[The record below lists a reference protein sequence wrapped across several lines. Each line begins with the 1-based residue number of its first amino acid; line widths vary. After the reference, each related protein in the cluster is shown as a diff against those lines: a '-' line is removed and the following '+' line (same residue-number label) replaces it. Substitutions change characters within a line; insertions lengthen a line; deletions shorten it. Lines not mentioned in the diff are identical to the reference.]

1 MKQIFSILCLTALFA
16 VITVSCGDDDNKELE
31 QFTVTFDS
39 QDGSKVASQTISYG
53 EKVVEPTRPTKEGHA
68 FIGWYTETSYTHEWN
83 FESDI
88 VIKDITLY
96 ARWTI
101 AEYTVTFNTNGG
113 SEVKSQP
120 VAKGS
125 KVQRPLPPTKDGYI
139 FDNWYTDI
147 ALTQVYDFDTQVT
160 GNLTLYANWIE
171 AEAITK
177 ELLLALIEEAQAIN
191 RNKYTEESIDKL
203 YKKLEAAYTVANKAN
218 ATSQEIKDAYQALNQ
233 AISELV
239 EVPYRATVSI
249 NYYPV
254 SKDDIILVNVTSDN
268 PFYLSAAGVDSNGK
282 ESTNSSIT
290 FEYTGLEEWAQ
301 GNIDVYGNQL
311 SFTVNQAI
319 TVGKTIQILIKSAE
333 FPTITKTVTLKAA
346 EANEIK
352 TLYINTV
359 NALPSPNQITI
370 ENYNDVSKAIE
381 YAGELYNSLPEED
394 KLTSEVQAAHEKY
407 MEVMFALED
416 MSILN
421 YSFEGNLCK
430 FSFYGEVMYADYIA
444 NGDFP
449 CGDYIM
455 KEWDYDSS
463 ENLYYNEKTVLE
475 KNRTYKIYYRTSK
488 NSNGSNASD
497 WAYDE
502 GGTYTYTGTKA
513 TGGSLIMKYN
523 DASHYTFK
531 AKNSIKKAA
540 GKPSSIK

>member
-1 MKQIFSILCLTALFA
+1 MKQIFSILCLTALLA

-88 VIKDITLY
+88 VTKDITLY

-113 SEVKSQP
+113 SEVESQP

-125 KVQRPLPPTKDGYI
+125 KVQRPLPPTKDGFV

-160 GNLTLYANWIE
+160 GNLTLYANWIK

-177 ELLLALIEEAQAIN
+177 ELLLALIKEVEAIN
-191 RNKYTEESIDKL
+191 PNKYTEESINKL
-203 YKKLEAAYTVANKAN
+203 NNKWKEACTVADNAN
-218 ATSQEIKDAYQALNQ
+218 ATDKEIKDAYQSLKQ

-254 SKDDIILVNVTSDN
+254 SKDDIILVNIASAN
-268 PFYLSAAGVDSNGK
+268 PFYLHASGVDDNGK
-282 ESTNSSIT
+282 VSTNNSVT
-290 FEYTGLEEWAQ
+290 FEYNGLNEWAQ
-301 GNIDVYGNQL
+301 DDIEVYENEL
-311 SFTVNQAI
+311 SFTINPAI
-319 TVGKTIQILIKSAE
+319 IAGKTIQITIKSTE
-333 FPTITKTVTLKAA
+333 FPTVSKTVTLKAA
-346 EANEIK
+346 GANEIK

-359 NALPSPNQITI
+359 NALPSPNDITI
-370 ENYNDVSKAIE
+370 ENYENVSKVIE
-381 YAGELYNSLPEED
+381 YARELYNSLPEED

-416 MSILN
+416 MSIIN

-475 KNRTYKIYYRTSK
+475 KNGKYKIYYRTSK

-497 WAYDE
+497 WVYDG

-523 DASHYTFK
+523 DASQYTFK
-531 AKNSIKKAA
+531 AKNTFRKAVA
-540 GKPSSIK
+540 LK

>member
-1 MKQIFSILCLTALFA
+1 MKQIFSILCLTALLA
-16 VITVSCGDDDNKELE
+16 VITLSCGDDDNKELE

-88 VIKDITLY
+88 VTKDITLY

-113 SEVKSQP
+113 SEVESQP

-125 KVQRPLPPTKDGYI
+125 KVQRPLPPTKDGFV

-160 GNLTLYANWIE
+160 GNLTLYANWIK

-177 ELLLALIEEAQAIN
+177 ELLLALIKEVEAIN
-191 RNKYTEESIDKL
+191 PNKYTEESINKL
-203 YKKLEAAYTVANKAN
+203 NNKWKEACTVADNAN
-218 ATSQEIKDAYQALNQ
+218 ATDKEIKDAYQSLKQ

-254 SKDDIILVNVTSDN
+254 SKDDIILVNIASAN
-268 PFYLSAAGVDSNGK
+268 PFYLHASGVDDNGK
-282 ESTNSSIT
+282 VSTNNSVT
-290 FEYTGLEEWAQ
+290 FEYNGLNEWAQ
-301 GNIDVYGNQL
+301 DDIEVYENEL
-311 SFTVNQAI
+311 SFTINPAI
-319 TVGKTIQILIKSAE
+319 IAGKTIQITIKSTE
-333 FPTITKTVTLKAA
+333 FPTVSKTVTLKAA
-346 EANEIK
+346 GANEIK

-359 NALPSPNQITI
+359 NALPSPNDITI
-370 ENYNDVSKAIE
+370 ENYENVSKAIE
-381 YAGELYNSLPEED
+381 YARELYNSLPEED

-416 MSILN
+416 MSIIN

-475 KNRTYKIYYRTSK
+475 KNGKYKIYYRTSK
-488 NSNGSNASD
+488 NLNGSNASD
-497 WAYDE
+497 WVYDG

-523 DASHYTFK
+523 DASQYTFK
-531 AKNSIKKAA
+531 AKNTFRKAVA
-540 GKPSSIK
+540 LK

>member
-1 MKQIFSILCLTALFA
+1 MKQIFSILCLTALLA
-16 VITVSCGDDDNKELE
+16 VITLSCGDDDNKELE

-53 EKVVEPTRPTKEGHA
+53 EKVIEPTRPTKEGHA

-88 VIKDITLY
+88 VTKDITLY

-101 AEYTVTFNTNGG
+101 ADYTVTFNTNGG
-113 SEVKSQP
+113 SEVESQP

-125 KVQRPLPPTKDGYI
+125 KVQRPLPPTKDGFV

-160 GNLTLYANWIE
+160 GNLTLYANWIK

-177 ELLLALIEEAQAIN
+177 ELLLALIKEVEAIN
-191 RNKYTEESIDKL
+191 PNKYTEESINKL
-203 YKKLEAAYTVANKAN
+203 NNKWKEACTVADNAN
-218 ATSQEIKDAYQALNQ
+218 ATDKEIKDAYQSLKQ

-254 SKDDIILVNVTSDN
+254 SKDDIILVNIASAN
-268 PFYLSAAGVDSNGK
+268 PFYLHASGVDDNGK
-282 ESTNSSIT
+282 VSTNNSVT
-290 FEYTGLEEWAQ
+290 FEYNGLNEWAQ
-301 GNIDVYGNQL
+301 DDIEVYENEL
-311 SFTVNQAI
+311 SFTINPAI
-319 TVGKTIQILIKSAE
+319 IAGKTIQITIKSTE
-333 FPTITKTVTLKAA
+333 FPTVSKTVTLKAA
-346 EANEIK
+346 GANEIK

-359 NALPSPNQITI
+359 NALPSPNDITI
-370 ENYNDVSKAIE
+370 ENYENVSKAIE
-381 YAGELYNSLPEED
+381 YARELYHSLPEED

-416 MSILN
+416 MSIIN

-475 KNRTYKIYYRTSK
+475 KNGTYKIYYRTSK

-523 DASHYTFK
+523 DASQYTFK
-531 AKNSIKKAA
+531 AKNTFRKAVA
-540 GKPSSIK
+540 LK

>member
-88 VIKDITLY
+88 VTKDITLY

-125 KVQRPLPPTKDGYI
+125 KVQRPLPPTKDGFV

-147 ALTQVYDFDTQVT
+147 ALTQVYDFDTQVA
-160 GNLTLYANWIE
+160 GNLTLYANWIK
-171 AEAITK
+171 AESITK
-177 ELLLALIEEAQAIN
+177 ELLIALVEEAQAIN

-203 YKKLEAAYTVANKAN
+203 YKKLEAAYTVASKAN
-218 ATSQEIKDAYQALNQ
+218 PTSQEIKDAYQALKQ

-254 SKDDIILVNVTSDN
+254 SKDDIILVNVASDS
-268 PFYLSAAGVDSNGK
+268 PFYLSATGVDSNGK
-282 ESTNSSIT
+282 ESTNSSVIY
-290 FEYTGLEEWAQ
+290 EYTGLEEWAQ
-301 GNIDVYGNQL
+301 GNIDVYGNEL
-311 SFTVNQAI
+311 TFTVNQTI
-319 TVGKTIQILIKSAE
+319 TAGKTIQILIKSAE

-359 NALPSPNQITI
+359 NALPSPDQITI

-381 YAGELYNSLPEED
+381 YARELYNSLPEED

-475 KNRTYKIYYRTSK
+475 RNGTYKIYYRTSK
-488 NSNGSNASD
+488 YSNGSNASD

-502 GGTYTYTGTKA
+502 GGTYTYTGNKD

-523 DASHYTFK
+523 DASQFTFK
-531 AKNSIKKAA
+531 AKYSIKKTA
-540 GKPSSIK
+540 GKSSSIK

>member
-1 MKQIFSILCLTALFA
+1 MSNNLYQGIFALLIKTVQLNIQTMKQIFSILCLTALFA

-352 TLYINTV
+352 TLYINTI

-381 YAGELYNSLPEED
+381 YARELYNSLPEED

-416 MSILN
+416 MSI
-421 YSFEGNLCK
+421 
-430 FSFYGEVMYADYIA
+430 
-444 NGDFP
+444 
-449 CGDYIM
+449 
-455 KEWDYDSS
+455 
-463 ENLYYNEKTVLE
+463 
-475 KNRTYKIYYRTSK
+475 
-488 NSNGSNASD
+488 
-497 WAYDE
+497 
-502 GGTYTYTGTKA
+502 
-513 TGGSLIMKYN
+513 
-523 DASHYTFK
+523 
-531 AKNSIKKAA
+531 
-540 GKPSSIK
+540 

>member
-160 GNLTLYANWIE
+160 GNLTLYANWIK
-171 AEAITK
+171 AESITK
-177 ELLLALIEEAQAIN
+177 ELLLALIEEADAIN
-191 RNKYTEESIDKL
+191 PSKYSEASMSNLYNKMQD
-203 YKKLEAAYTVANKAN
+203 ARVVADNVN
-218 ATSQEIKDAYQALNQ
+218 ASAQEIEDAYQALKQ
-233 AISELV
+233 AIFELV
-239 EVPYRATVSI
+239 EVPYRATVNI
-249 NYYPV
+249 NYYPE
-254 SKDDIILVNVTSDN
+254 SKDDIILINIASVN
-268 PFYLSAAGVDSNGK
+268 PFYLHASGVDDNGK
-282 ESTNSSIT
+282 ESTNNGVT
-290 FEYTGLEEWAQ
+290 FEYNGLEGWAK
-301 GNIDVYGNQL
+301 GDIEVYENEL
-311 SFTVNQAI
+311 SFTVNPAL
-319 TVGKTIQILIKSAE
+319 TAGKTIQITIKSTE
-333 FPTITKTVTLKAA
+333 FPTVSKTVTLKTAG
-346 EANEIK
+346 ANEIK
-352 TLYINTV
+352 TLYINAV

-370 ENYNDVSKAIE
+370 DNYEAVSKALE
-381 YAGELYNSLPEED
+381 YASELYYSLSEED
-394 KLTSEVQAAHEKY
+394 KLTSEVQAAYKKYEEVLIAIEKTTII
-407 MEVMFALED
+407 
-416 MSILN
+416 S

-430 FSFYGEVMYADYIA
+430 FKSYGEILYAEYISKG
-444 NGDFP
+444 NFP
-449 CGDYIM
+449 VGDYIM
-455 KEWDYDSS
+455 KDWDYDSK
-463 ENLYYNEKTVLE
+463 ENKYYNEILVLE
-475 KNRTYKIYYRTSK
+475 QNNKFTLYIRTSD
-488 NSNGSNASD
+488 NADGSNPSNRE
-497 WAYDE
+497 YD
-502 GGTYTYTGTKA
+502 GSGTYTYTGTKD
-513 TGGSLIMKYN
+513 TGGKLIMIHNEEDSQYTLKTKY
-523 DASHYTFK
+523 HFK
-531 AKNSIKKAA
+531 NISR
-540 GKPSSIK
+540 

>member
-1 MKQIFSILCLTALFA
+1 MKQIFSILCLTALLA

-88 VIKDITLY
+88 VTKDITLY

-101 AEYTVTFNTNGG
+101 AEYTVTFDTNGG
-113 SEVKSQP
+113 SEVESQP

-125 KVQRPLPPTKDGYI
+125 KVQRPLPPTKDGFV

-160 GNLTLYANWIE
+160 GNLTLYANWIK

-177 ELLLALIEEAQAIN
+177 ELLLALIKEVEAIN
-191 RNKYTEESIDKL
+191 PNKYTEESINKL
-203 YKKLEAAYTVANKAN
+203 NNKWKEACTVADNAN
-218 ATSQEIKDAYQALNQ
+218 ATDKEIKDAYQSLKQ

-254 SKDDIILVNVTSDN
+254 SKDDIILVNIASAN
-268 PFYLSAAGVDSNGK
+268 PFYLHASGVDDNGK
-282 ESTNSSIT
+282 VSTNNSVT
-290 FEYTGLEEWAQ
+290 FEYNGLNEWAQ
-301 GNIDVYGNQL
+301 DDIEVYENKL
-311 SFTVNQAI
+311 SFTINPAI
-319 TVGKTIQILIKSAE
+319 IAGKTIQITIKSTE
-333 FPTITKTVTLKAA
+333 FPTVSKTVTLKAA
-346 EANEIK
+346 GANEIK

-359 NALPSPNQITI
+359 NALPSPNDITI
-370 ENYNDVSKAIE
+370 ENYENVSKAIE
-381 YAGELYNSLPEED
+381 YARELYNSLPEED

-416 MSILN
+416 MSIIN

-475 KNRTYKIYYRTSK
+475 KNGKYKIYYRTSK

-497 WAYDE
+497 WVYDE

-523 DASHYTFK
+523 DASQYTFK
-531 AKNSIKKAA
+531 AKNTFRKAVA
-540 GKPSSIK
+540 LK

>member
-191 RNKYTEESIDKL
+191 RNKYTEESVDKL

>member
-1 MKQIFSILCLTALFA
+1 MKQIFSILCLTALLA

-88 VIKDITLY
+88 VTKDITLY

-101 AEYTVTFNTNGG
+101 ADYTVTFNTNGG
-113 SEVKSQP
+113 SEVESQP

-125 KVQRPLPPTKDGYI
+125 KVQRPLPPTKDGFV

-160 GNLTLYANWIE
+160 GNLTLYANWIK

-177 ELLLALIEEAQAIN
+177 ELLLALIKEVEAIN
-191 RNKYTEESIDKL
+191 PNKYTEESINKL
-203 YKKLEAAYTVANKAN
+203 NNKWKEACTVADNAN
-218 ATSQEIKDAYQALNQ
+218 ATDKEIKDAYQSLKQ

-254 SKDDIILVNVTSDN
+254 SKDDIILVNIASAN
-268 PFYLSAAGVDSNGK
+268 PFYLHASGVDDNGK
-282 ESTNSSIT
+282 VSTNNSVT
-290 FEYTGLEEWAQ
+290 FEYNGLNEWAQ
-301 GNIDVYGNQL
+301 DDIEVYENEL
-311 SFTVNQAI
+311 SFTINPAI
-319 TVGKTIQILIKSAE
+319 IAGKSIQITIKSTE
-333 FPTITKTVTLKAA
+333 FPTVSKTVTLKAA
-346 EANEIK
+346 GANEIK

-359 NALPSPNQITI
+359 NALPSPNDITI
-370 ENYNDVSKAIE
+370 ENYENVSKAIE
-381 YAGELYNSLPEED
+381 YARELYHSLPEED

-416 MSILN
+416 MSIIN

-475 KNRTYKIYYRTSK
+475 KNGTYKIYYRTSK

-497 WAYDE
+497 WASDE

-523 DASHYTFK
+523 DASQYTFK
-531 AKNSIKKAA
+531 AKNTFRKAVA
-540 GKPSSIK
+540 LK

>member
-1 MKQIFSILCLTALFA
+1 MKQIFSILCLTALLA
-16 VITVSCGDDDNKELE
+16 VITLSCGDDDNKELE

-88 VIKDITLY
+88 VTKDITLY

-113 SEVKSQP
+113 SEVESQP

-125 KVQRPLPPTKDGYI
+125 KVQRPLPPTKDGFV

-160 GNLTLYANWIE
+160 GNLTLYANWIK

-177 ELLLALIEEAQAIN
+177 ELLLALIKEVEAIN
-191 RNKYTEESIDKL
+191 PNKYTEESINKL
-203 YKKLEAAYTVANKAN
+203 NNKWKEACTVADNAN
-218 ATSQEIKDAYQALNQ
+218 ATDKEIKDAYQSLKQ

-254 SKDDIILVNVTSDN
+254 SKDDIILVNIASAN
-268 PFYLSAAGVDSNGK
+268 PFYLHASGVDDNGK
-282 ESTNSSIT
+282 VSTNNSVT
-290 FEYTGLEEWAQ
+290 FEYNGLNEWAQ
-301 GNIDVYGNQL
+301 DDIEVYENEL
-311 SFTVNQAI
+311 SFTINPAI
-319 TVGKTIQILIKSAE
+319 IAGKTIQITIKSTE
-333 FPTITKTVTLKAA
+333 FPTVSKTVTLKAA
-346 EANEIK
+346 GANEIK

-359 NALPSPNQITI
+359 NALPSPNDITI
-370 ENYNDVSKAIE
+370 ENYENVSKAIE
-381 YAGELYNSLPEED
+381 YARELYNSLPEED

-416 MSILN
+416 MSIIN

-463 ENLYYNEKTVLE
+463 ETLYYNEKTVLE
-475 KNRTYKIYYRTSK
+475 KNGKYKIYYRTSK

-497 WAYDE
+497 WVYDG

-523 DASHYTFK
+523 DASQYTFK
-531 AKNSIKKAA
+531 AKNTFRKAVA
-540 GKPSSIK
+540 LK

>member
-88 VIKDITLY
+88 VTKDITLY

-125 KVQRPLPPTKDGYI
+125 KVQRPLPPTKDGFV

-147 ALTQVYDFDTQVT
+147 ALTQVYDFDTQVA

-171 AEAITK
+171 AESITK
-177 ELLLALIEEAQAIN
+177 DLLLALIDEAQAIN

-203 YKKLEAAYTVANKAN
+203 YKKLEAAYTVASKAN
-218 ATSQEIKDAYQALNQ
+218 PTSQEIKDAYQALKQ

-254 SKDDIILVNVTSDN
+254 SKDDIILVNVASDS
-268 PFYLSAAGVDSNGK
+268 PFYLSATGVDSNGK
-282 ESTNSSIT
+282 ESTNSSVT
-290 FEYTGLEEWAQ
+290 FEYAGLEEWAQ
-301 GNIDVYGNQL
+301 GNIDVYGDYL
-311 SFTVNQAI
+311 MFTVNQAI
-319 TVGKTIQILIKSAE
+319 TVGKTTQILIKSAE
-333 FPTITKTVTLKAA
+333 FPTITKKVTLKAA
-346 EANEIK
+346 GVNEIK

-444 NGDFP
+444 NGAFP

-475 KNRTYKIYYRTSK
+475 KNGTYKFYYRTSK

-502 GGTYTYTGTKA
+502 GGTYTYTGNKD

-523 DASHYTFK
+523 NASRFTFK
-531 AKNSIKKAA
+531 AKNTFRKK
-540 GKPSSIK
+540 

>member
-88 VIKDITLY
+88 VTKDITLY

-125 KVQRPLPPTKDGYI
+125 KVQRPLPPTKDGFV

-147 ALTQVYDFDTQVT
+147 ALTQVYDFDTQVA
-160 GNLTLYANWIE
+160 GNLTLYANWIK
-171 AEAITK
+171 AESITK
-177 ELLLALIEEAQAIN
+177 ELLIALVEEAQAIN

-203 YKKLEAAYTVANKAN
+203 YKKLEAAYTVASKAN
-218 ATSQEIKDAYQALNQ
+218 PTSQEIKDAYQALKQ

-254 SKDDIILVNVTSDN
+254 SKDDIILVNVASDS
-268 PFYLSAAGVDSNGK
+268 PFYLSATGVDSNGK
-282 ESTNSSIT
+282 ESTNSSVT
-290 FEYTGLEEWAQ
+290 FEYAGLEEWAQ
-301 GNIDVYGNQL
+301 GNIDVYGDYL
-311 SFTVNQAI
+311 MFTVNQAI
-319 TVGKTIQILIKSAE
+319 TVGKTTQILIKSAE
-333 FPTITKTVTLKAA
+333 FPTITKKVTLKAA
-346 EANEIK
+346 GVNEIK

-444 NGDFP
+444 NGAFP

-475 KNRTYKIYYRTSK
+475 KNGTYKFYYRTSK

-502 GGTYTYTGTKA
+502 GGTYTYTGNKD

-523 DASHYTFK
+523 NASRFTFK
-531 AKNSIKKAA
+531 AKNTFRKK
-540 GKPSSIK
+540 

>member
-1 MKQIFSILCLTALFA
+1 MKQIFSILCLTALLA
-16 VITVSCGDDDNKELE
+16 VITLSCGDDDNKELE

-88 VIKDITLY
+88 VTKDITLY

-101 AEYTVTFNTNGG
+101 TEYTVTFNTNGG
-113 SEVKSQP
+113 SEVESQP

-125 KVQRPLPPTKDGYI
+125 KVQRPLPPTKDGFV

-160 GNLTLYANWIE
+160 GNLTLYANWIK

-177 ELLLALIEEAQAIN
+177 ELLLALIKEVEAIN
-191 RNKYTEESIDKL
+191 PNKYTEESINKL
-203 YKKLEAAYTVANKAN
+203 NNKWKEACTVADNAN
-218 ATSQEIKDAYQALNQ
+218 ATDKEIKDAYQSLKQ

-254 SKDDIILVNVTSDN
+254 SKDDIILVNIASAN
-268 PFYLSAAGVDSNGK
+268 PFYLHASGVDDNGK
-282 ESTNSSIT
+282 VSTNNSVT
-290 FEYTGLEEWAQ
+290 FEYNGLNEWAQ
-301 GNIDVYGNQL
+301 DDIEVYENEL
-311 SFTVNQAI
+311 SFTINPAI
-319 TVGKTIQILIKSAE
+319 IAGKTIQITIKSTE
-333 FPTITKTVTLKAA
+333 FPTVSKTVTLKAA
-346 EANEIK
+346 GANEIK

-359 NALPSPNQITI
+359 NALPSPNDITI
-370 ENYNDVSKAIE
+370 ENYENVSKAIE
-381 YAGELYNSLPEED
+381 YARELYNSLPEED

-416 MSILN
+416 MSIIN

-475 KNRTYKIYYRTSK
+475 KNGKYKIYYRTSK

-497 WAYDE
+497 WVYDG

-523 DASHYTFK
+523 DASQYTFK
-531 AKNSIKKAA
+531 AKNTFRKAVA
-540 GKPSSIK
+540 LK

>member
-1 MKQIFSILCLTALFA
+1 MKQIFSILCLTALLA
-16 VITVSCGDDDNKELE
+16 VITLSCGDDDNKELE

-88 VIKDITLY
+88 VTKDITLY

-101 AEYTVTFNTNGG
+101 AEYTVTFDTNGG
-113 SEVKSQP
+113 SEVESQP

-125 KVQRPLPPTKDGYI
+125 KVQRPLPPTKDGFV

-160 GNLTLYANWIE
+160 GNLTLYANWIK

-177 ELLLALIEEAQAIN
+177 ELLLALIKEVEAIN
-191 RNKYTEESIDKL
+191 PNKYTEESINKL
-203 YKKLEAAYTVANKAN
+203 NNKWKEACTVADNAN
-218 ATSQEIKDAYQALNQ
+218 ATDKEIKDAYQSLKQ

-254 SKDDIILVNVTSDN
+254 SKDDIILVNIASAN
-268 PFYLSAAGVDSNGK
+268 PFYLHASGVDDNGK
-282 ESTNSSIT
+282 VSTNNSVT
-290 FEYTGLEEWAQ
+290 FEYNGLNEWAQ
-301 GNIDVYGNQL
+301 DDIEVYENEL
-311 SFTVNQAI
+311 SFTINPAI
-319 TVGKTIQILIKSAE
+319 IAGKTIQITIKSTE
-333 FPTITKTVTLKAA
+333 FPTVSKTVTLKAA
-346 EANEIK
+346 GANEIK

-359 NALPSPNQITI
+359 NALPSPNDITI
-370 ENYNDVSKAIE
+370 ENYENVSKAIE
-381 YAGELYNSLPEED
+381 YARELYNSLPEED

-416 MSILN
+416 MSIIN

-475 KNRTYKIYYRTSK
+475 KNGKYKIYYRTSK

-497 WAYDE
+497 WVYDG

-523 DASHYTFK
+523 DASQYTFK
-531 AKNSIKKAA
+531 AKNTFRKAVA
-540 GKPSSIK
+540 LK